1 MENILILKKVAQSF
15 VLAGVIAFSA
25 TGVAQAAGAGEQTGE
40 YGDMSGQGKGS
51 NAPEPRGYQQSG
63 SGSGQ
68 GSGQAGYDKPHDKRH
83 DMHDKSYEKRSGQG
97 GGSQGGGS
105 QGGGSQGGGSSG
117 QSGGG
122 GY

>member
-25 TGVAQAAGAGEQTGE
+25 TGIAQAAGAGEQTGE
-40 YGDMSGQGKGS
+40 YGDMSKHGKGS
-51 NAPEPRGYQQSG
+51 NAPEPRGYEQSG
-63 SGSGQ
+63 GAASGQ

-83 DMHDKSYEKRSGQG
+83 DMHDKSYEKRPG
-97 GGSQGGGS
+97 QGGGS

>member
-1 MENILILKKVAQSF
+1 MENILILKKVARSV
-15 VLAGVIAFSA
+15 VLAGVIACSA

-40 YGDMSGQGKGS
+40 YGDMSKHGKGS
-51 NAPEPRGYQQSG
+51 DAPEPRGYQQSG
-63 SGSGQ
+63 SASGE

-83 DMHDKSYEKRSGQG
+83 DMHDKSYEKRSGQ
-97 GGSQGGGS
+97 S
-105 QGGGSQGGGSSG
+105 GGSQGGGSSG

>member
-1 MENILILKKVAQSF
+1 MENILILKKLAQSV

-25 TGVAQAAGAGEQTGE
+25 TGVAQAAGVGEQTGE

-105 QGGGSQGGGSSG
+105 SG

>member
-1 MENILILKKVAQSF
+1 MENILMKRLAQSV
-15 VLAGVIAFSA
+15 VLAGVIVFSA
-25 TGVAQAAGAGEQTGE
+25 TSVAQAAGVGEQTGE

-51 NAPEPRGYQQSG
+51 NAPEPQGYQQSG
-63 SGSGQ
+63 GTTSGQ
-68 GSGQAGYDKPHDKRH
+68 GSDQTGYDKPHDKRH

-97 GGSQGGGS
+97 GGSQ
-105 QGGGSQGGGSSG
+105 QGGGSSG

>member
-1 MENILILKKVAQSF
+1 MENILILKKLAQSA
-15 VLAGVIAFSA
+15 VLAGAIAFSA
-25 TGVAQAAGAGEQTGE
+25 TGVAQAAGTGEQTGE
-40 YGDMSGQGKGS
+40 YGDMSGHGKGS

-63 SGSGQ
+63 GTTSGQ
-68 GSGQAGYDKPHDKRH
+68 GSGQPGYDKPHDKRH

-97 GGSQGGGS
+97 GGSQ
-105 QGGGSQGGGSSG
+105 QGGGSSG

>member
-40 YGDMSGQGKGS
+40 YGDMSKHGKGS

-63 SGSGQ
+63 SGSGE
-68 GSGQAGYDKPHDKRH
+68 GSGQAGYDKRH

-105 QGGGSQGGGSSG
+105 SG

>member
-1 MENILILKKVAQSF
+1 MENILILKKLAQSA
-15 VLAGVIAFSA
+15 VLAGVITFSA
-25 TGVAQAAGAGEQTGE
+25 AGVAQAAGAGEQTGE
-40 YGDMSGQGKGS
+40 YGDMSKHGKGS

-63 SGSGQ
+63 SGSGE
-68 GSGQAGYDKPHDKRH
+68 GSGQGGYDKPHDKRH
-83 DMHDKSYEKRSGQG
+83 DMHDKSYEKEKRSG
-97 GGSQGGGS
+97 